1 MGKRAQHRKRRGR
14 PPGQVPIEQNPQRFE
29 IAAWW
34 AFRGMGLG
42 PFDAARRALLA
53 VKGGDFSVEDIEG
66 LLQLASAEIPLPEHD
81 PDEPDAG
88 LRRLAAKARRQKASR
103 WLTNSVG
110 MVHALVVFTGEFN
123 WPGVCAAIDVLITLG
138 WGPAITGFRR
148 RLVAALEANLA
159 PADLEKLRPSVRR
172 MLGELREKSKRLT
185 AEFNNTIT
193 RPRS

>member
-1 MGKRAQHRKRRGR
+1 MGKREPQRAQHRKRRGR
-14 PPGQVPIEQNPQRFE
+14 PPGQLPIEQNPQRFE

-66 LLQLASAEIPLPEHD
+66 LLHLASAQIPLPQHD

-103 WLTNSVG
+103 WLTNSIG
-110 MVHALVVFTGEFN
+110 MVHALVIFVAQEN
-123 WPGVCAAIDVLITLG
+123 WTGVCAALDVLVTLG
-138 WGPAITGFRR
+138 WRPVIAGLTK
-148 RLVAALEANLA
+148 RLEAALRSNLP
-159 PADLEKLRPSVRR
+159 PADLEKLRPEVRR
-172 MLGELREKSKRLT
+172 MLGELREKSKG
-185 AEFNNTIT
+185 
-193 RPRS
+193 